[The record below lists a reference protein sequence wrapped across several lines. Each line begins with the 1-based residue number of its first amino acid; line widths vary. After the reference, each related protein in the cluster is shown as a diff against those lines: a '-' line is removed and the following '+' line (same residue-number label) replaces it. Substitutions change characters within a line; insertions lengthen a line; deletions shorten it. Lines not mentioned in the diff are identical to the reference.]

1 MGVSDG
7 MAQVLSF
14 GINGVSGFPVMVE
27 VFTSGGLPAIE
38 VIGLPDASVRESR
51 ERVNAAIVNSGRDMP
66 VGRTT
71 VNLAPADTRKEG
83 PSFDLPIAVGLMA
96 SNGQIRVRPGLD
108 LTRTVIFGE
117 LGLDGRIQPV
127 RGALAMVISA
137 REQGFTEVILPA
149 ENANEVACIQQMQ
162 VYPAHTLQEVI
173 EHLEGT
179 RWIAPQE
186 QRSYSELL
194 AGQSCTVDLSQVK
207 GQQGARRAL
216 EVAAAGGHNML
227 MIGAPGSGKTMLAR
241 CLPGILPPLT
251 FAEALET
258 TRIFSIAGKLGPSSG
273 LLVDRPFRTP
283 HHSASVASLVGGG
296 AAAVPGEVSL
306 AHNGVLFLDEL
317 PEFSRA
323 ALESLR
329 QPLEDGMVT
338 VSRIRHQASYQSSFM
353 LVAGM
358 NPCPCGYYGSQQRE
372 CRCTPKE
379 IRRYLDQISGPL
391 LDRIDIQVEVD
402 SVPVAEIRSSAPAE
416 SSEKV
421 RERVVRAREIQQRR
435 FHGTDIHCNAQMNN
449 AAIRQG
455 CAMTQDADR
464 LLHLAVDRMKLSMR
478 AYFRVIRVAR
488 TVADLRGSDQIAAQ
502 DIAEAIQ
509 YRELDQKYW
518 RG

>member
-1 MGVSDG
+1 MSGYDR

-14 GINGVSGFPVMVE
+14 GVNGVSGFPVTVE
-27 VFTSGGLPAIE
+27 VFSTGGMPGME

-51 ERVNAAIVNSGRDMP
+51 ERVNAAILNSGKDMP
-66 VGRTT
+66 PRRITI
-71 VNLAPADTRKEG
+71 NLAPADTRKEG
-83 PSFDLPIAVGLMA
+83 PSFDLPIAVGLLA
-96 SNGQIRVRPGLD
+96 ANGQMQVRPDLD

-117 LGLDGRIQPV
+117 LGLDGRIQSV
-127 RGALAMVISA
+127 RGSLAMVISA
-137 REQGFTEVILPA
+137 REQGLEEVILPA
-149 ENANEVACIQQMQ
+149 ENANEVACIQEMK

-173 EHLEGT
+173 DHLEGT
-179 RWIAPQE
+179 RRIVPQA
-186 QRSYSELL
+186 QRCYSDLL
-194 AGQSCTVDLSQVK
+194 AGRICAVDMSQVK

-258 TRIFSIAGKLGPSSG
+258 TRIFSIAGKLMPGSG
-273 LLVDRPFRTP
+273 LLVERPFRTP

-296 AAAVPGEVSL
+296 AAAAPGEVSL

-329 QPLEDGMVT
+329 QPLEDGRVT
-338 VSRIRHQASYQSSFM
+338 VSRVRHQASYQSSFM
-353 LVAGM
+353 LIAGM

-372 CRCTPKE
+372 CRCTPQE

-421 RERVVRAREIQQRR
+421 RERVIRAREIQQRR
-435 FHGTDIHCNAQMNN
+435 FRGTGMHCNAQMNN
-449 AAIRQG
+449 AAIRSH
-455 CAMTQDADR
+455 CAMTQDADQ